1 MCASVCE
8 RVWSESERESVCV
21 CVWRQRRTL
30 VIPPSQTHTMH
41 VSLREGERGRVK
53 KGKKYSF
60 GGIEGRNRFSR
71 LQIASGYS
79 LLERSKNILFGRKN
93 WKKVVFWEREV
104 FMQNVILLL
113 FPLSLSFDERQ
124 QRNCVTSFWQKK
136 NQIVFFYEKC

>member
-1 MCASVCE
+1 VRECGVRVRE
-8 RVWSESERESVCV
+8 RVCVCV

-93 WKKVVFWEREV
+93 
-104 FMQNVILLL
+104 
-113 FPLSLSFDERQ
+113 
-124 QRNCVTSFWQKK
+124 
-136 NQIVFFYEKC
+136 